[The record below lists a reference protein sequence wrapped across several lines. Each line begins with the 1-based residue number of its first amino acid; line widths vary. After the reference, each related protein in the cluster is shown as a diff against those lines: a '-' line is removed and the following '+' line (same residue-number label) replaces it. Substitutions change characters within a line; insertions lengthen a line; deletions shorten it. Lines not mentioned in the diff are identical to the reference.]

1 MPSSAV
7 IDIAIGLILV
17 YLVLSLICTIANE
30 TIANLVSLRAKT
42 LRSGVEDLIDDKD
55 LRKCFADHGLIV
67 SAKVTSGRNGPS
79 YLSGRSVALALL
91 DSLNT
96 GKSVPTVEDFVS
108 AIQKLPE
115 SNVKDALATAAA
127 ETKGDIHKLRAGVA
141 AWFDDSMDRLSG
153 IYKRRLHWI
162 SFAVG
167 LFLAVLLNADTAV
180 ISKSL
185 WADSAIRGQA
195 VEMANTIVKTQANP
209 NKTTLAELEQDL
221 RPMPL
226 GWDPAPGRL
235 DAGWYKSWF
244 GIFEKSIGWLMT
256 ALAITLGAPFWFD
269 LLGKFMSLRTSGAKP
284 PSDDARKDAQLSG

>member
-1 MPSSAV
+1 M
-7 IDIAIGLILV
+7 DIAIGLILV

-30 TIANLVSLRAKT
+30 SIANMISLRAKT
-42 LRSGVEDLIDDKD
+42 LRSGIERLIDDKEMH
-55 LRKCFADHGLIV
+55 KCFAEHGLIA
-67 SAKVTSGRNGPS
+67 SAKVSSGSNGPS

-96 GKSVPTVEDFVS
+96 GKPVPTVQDFVD

-115 SNVKDALATAAA
+115 SNVKDALSTAAA
-127 ETKGDIHKLRAGVA
+127 EAKDDIDKLRAGVA

-162 SFAVG
+162 SFGVG
-167 LFLAVLLNADTAV
+167 LFLTILLNADTAA

-195 VEMANTIVKTQANP
+195 AEIANDMAKTQTNP
-209 NKTTLAELEQDL
+209 TRATLTELQQDL
-221 RPMPL
+221 RPMPI
-226 GWDPAPGRL
+226 GWDPAPGRP
-235 DAGWYKSWF
+235 DAGWYNSRF
-244 GIFEKSIGWLMT
+244 GIFEKIIGWLMT

-269 LLGKFMSLRTSGAKP
+269 LLDKFMSLRTSGVKP
-284 PSDDARKDAQLSG
+284 SAGSNSGQKLG